1 MGSVESG
8 QCQVKSSRLTQL
20 TKWFQARFEVSAL
33 KCQDCLQPTVASLSE
48 ERADLCGWTEPHRL
62 ADIGCLC
69 QDSECIDSD
78 SSGPMHVRYRS
89 APVTVCLKIGPS
101 NVAGAPCTDTVY
113 RRLGSCFHQNS
124 DAAFPTGPWSSG
136 SYQTPKSTH
145 THTQEVFGRLHRGAP
160 SMLAPWAWRCYQRLL
175 LGLSDPWRC

>member
-1 MGSVESG
+1 MRLRVLDLHNSRRGSRHASR
-8 QCQVKSSRLTQL
+8 CRHSSVKTACNRQLPACPRNEQTSVGGLNHIGWPTSDVCAKTQ
-20 TKWFQARFEVSAL
+20 SA
-33 KCQDCLQPTVASLSE
+33 
-48 ERADLCGWTEPHRL
+48 
-62 ADIGCLC
+62 
-69 QDSECIDSD
+69 D

-89 APVTVCLKIGPS
+89 VPVTVCLKIGPS

-136 SYQTPKSTH
+136 SYQTPKSN
-145 THTQEVFGRLHRGAP
+145 TQSRSFGRLHRGAP

-175 LGLSDPWRC
+175 LGLSDPRRC